1 MLESQS
7 MVVIRLNT
15 SLQLNSKRSWINLRG
30 TKGKRISWGY
40 PSKIPQGS
48 TGASSWAER
57 FYSRTRKRTESKVAQ
72 SPPAHPSEGNRESQK
87 QTRRRPS
94 TQRTRRDSWSRSKSC
109 DKTSKSEIRSTQLRA
124 RHTTDSSNKTNCW
137 RFRSQRNDR
146 RGSMLSRNSI
156 RLSHSR
162 SSTPTLP
169 WLRTT
174 PYLILQAARPSQ
186 WTQTCKARSRS
197 STKVVWRIPTLLS
210 TLRDGTQRPET
221 QRREGKTTI

>member
-1 MLESQS
+1 MSAKFSPRLLILGCLKIWVSKTGKIGSLLSWIKRRKTFQTSSHRRLTQESQP

-15 SLQLNSKRSWINLRG
+15 SWRLNSKRSWINPKG

-162 SSTPTLP
+162 SSTPTL
-169 WLRTT
+169 L
-174 PYLILQAARPSQ
+174 
-186 WTQTCKARSRS
+186 
-197 STKVVWRIPTLLS
+197 
-210 TLRDGTQRPET
+210 
-221 QRREGKTTI
+221 